1 MTVGTLV
8 TCVATVT
15 ATSPGAGTPTGQLK
29 FLVDGTGVLPNGT
42 LDATGHATFT
52 SSTLAVGAHTVK
64 AAYAGNANV
73 LASSA
78 QVTENVNPVQFAS
91 TTSLVCTPASVTS
104 TQNVTCT
111 ATVRSPTGPGTPT
124 GPRAVHEQRGQPRRH
139 RPALRRHCPARDHA
153 VVREPRDRRQLSVV
167 QVKVTL
173 QIVDGNFGHSGNY
186 TYSITVNP

>member
-29 FLVDGTGVLPNGT
+29 FLVDGTGVLPFGT

-52 SSTLAVGAHTVK
+52 SSTLAVGAHTIK
-64 AAYAGNANV
+64 AAYAGNANF

-124 GPRAVHEQRGQPRRH
+124 GPVQFTNNGVN
-139 RPALRRHCPARDHA
+139 LGGTVSLSGGIARL
-153 VVREPRDRRQLSVV
+153 VTTLSYGNH
-167 QVKVTL
+167 T
-173 QIVDGNFGHSGNY
+173 IVAS
-186 TYSITVNP
+186 